1 MALMSLFEGPEQRC
15 RRRAWTRG
23 HRRDALGGPRASRA
37 SREQWGAAAQHGELS
52 AVLCVGERGPRGVA
66 GGGSRGRRCMYT
78 RG

>member
-1 MALMSLFEGPEQRC
+1 MRGQNRGADVEHGHVHTGGTHWEG
-15 RRRAWTRG
+15 RA
-23 HRRDALGGPRASRA
+23 ASRA